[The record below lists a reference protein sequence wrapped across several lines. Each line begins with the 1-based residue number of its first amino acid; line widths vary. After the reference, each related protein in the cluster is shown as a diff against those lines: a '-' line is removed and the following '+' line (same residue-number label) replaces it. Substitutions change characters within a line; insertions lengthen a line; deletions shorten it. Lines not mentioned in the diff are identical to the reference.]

1 MDQTSTAKSNQ
12 SQYYRFQ
19 IFQAQRNA
27 MGKLEKTKVVGMAY
41 LKEGQDTY
49 TIRLWT
55 FLNDKFFLLMNK
67 NDSSRFLVMSRETNK
82 SPTAKSKYFWNV
94 IGNGKALSSQNCIE
108 LNFDLFEKPVYMNIF
123 PEAKVSAVLLPD
135 DDFQSAA

>member
-1 MDQTSTAKSNQ
+1 MDQDTTKSNQ

-27 MGKLEKTKVVGMAY
+27 KGKLEKTKVVGMAY

-67 NDSSRFLVMSRETNK
+67 SDSSRFVVMSREANK
-82 SPTAKSKYFWNV
+82 NQTSRSKYFWNV

-108 LNFDLFEKPVYMNIF
+108 LSFDLFEKPIYMNIF
-123 PEAKVSAVLLPD
+123 PEAKMSSVLLPE
-135 DDFQSAA
+135 DDFRAAA

>member
-1 MDQTSTAKSNQ
+1 MDQQDTIKSNH

-19 IFQAQRNA
+19 IFQAQRNS

-49 TIRLWT
+49 TLRLWT

-67 NDSSRFLVMSRETNK
+67 SDSSRFLVMSREANK
-82 SPTAKSKYFWNV
+82 NIQSKNKYFWNV
-94 IGNGKALSSQNCIE
+94 VGNGKALSSQNCIE
-108 LNFDLFEKPVYMNIF
+108 LKFDLFEKPIYMNIF
-123 PEAKVSAVLLPD
+123 PEANVSSVFLPED
-135 DDFQSAA
+135 DIKAAA

>member
-1 MDQTSTAKSNQ
+1 MDQVTTKSNQ

-67 NDSSRFLVMSRETNK
+67 SDSSRFVVMSREANK
-82 SPTAKSKYFWNV
+82 NPMSKSKYFWNV

-108 LNFDLFEKPVYMNIF
+108 LNFDLFEKPIYMNIF
-123 PEAKVSAVLLPD
+123 PEANVSSVLLPED
-135 DDFQSAA
+135 NIKTAA

>member
-1 MDQTSTAKSNQ
+1 
-12 SQYYRFQ
+12 
-19 IFQAQRNA
+19 

-67 NDSSRFLVMSRETNK
+67 SDSSRFVVMSREANK
-82 SPTAKSKYFWNV
+82 NPMSKSKYFWNV

-108 LNFDLFEKPVYMNIF
+108 LNFDLFEKPIYMNIF
-123 PEAKVSAVLLPD
+123 PEGNVSSVLLPEEVIK
-135 DDFQSAA
+135 AAA

>member
-1 MDQTSTAKSNQ
+1 MDQQDTIKSNQ

-41 LKEGQDTY
+41 LKEGQDSY

-67 NDSSRFLVMSRETNK
+67 NDSSRFLVMSREANK
-82 SPTAKSKYFWNV
+82 NIQSKNKYFWNV

-108 LNFDLFEKPVYMNIF
+108 LCFDLFEKPIYMNIF
-123 PEAKVSAVLLPD
+123 PEGNASSVLLPEED
-135 DDFQSAA
+135 IKSAA

>member
-1 MDQTSTAKSNQ
+1 MDQDTTKSNQ

-67 NDSSRFLVMSRETNK
+67 SDSSRFVVMSREANK
-82 SPTAKSKYFWNV
+82 NPTSKSKYFWNV

-108 LNFDLFEKPVYMNIF
+108 LNFDLFGRPIYMNIF
-123 PEAKVSAVLLPD
+123 PEANVSSVLLPED
-135 DDFQSAA
+135 NIKTTA

>member
-1 MDQTSTAKSNQ
+1 MDQDTTKSNQ

-67 NDSSRFLVMSRETNK
+67 TDSSRFLVMSREANK
-82 SPTAKSKYFWNV
+82 NIQSKNKYFWNV

-108 LNFDLFEKPVYMNIF
+108 LSFDLFEKPIYMNIF
-123 PEAKVSAVLLPD
+123 PEGNVSSVLLPEED
-135 DDFQSAA
+135 IKAAA

>member
-1 MDQTSTAKSNQ
+1 MDQVTTKSNQ

-67 NDSSRFLVMSRETNK
+67 SDSSRFVVMSREANK
-82 SPTAKSKYFWNV
+82 NPMSKSKYFWNV

-108 LNFDLFEKPVYMNIF
+108 LNFDLFEKPIYMNIF
-123 PEAKVSAVLLPD
+123 PEANVSSVLLPED
-135 DDFQSAA
+135 NIKTAV

>member
-1 MDQTSTAKSNQ
+1 MDQDTTKSNQ
-12 SQYYRFQ
+12 SQFYRFQ
-19 IFQAQRNA
+19 IFQAQRNV

-41 LKEGQDTY
+41 LKEGHDTY

-67 NDSSRFLVMSRETNK
+67 SDSSRFVVMSREANK
-82 SPTAKSKYFWNV
+82 NPTSRIKYFWNV

-108 LNFDLFEKPVYMNIF
+108 LSFDLFEKPIYMNIF
-123 PEAKVSAVLLPD
+123 PEEKLTSVILPE
-135 DDFQSAA
+135 DDFKAAA